1 MPIVNAFP
9 LGLLLAGTTS
19 VTLADGKSAPLLT
32 ATGRVEIGDQSEI
45 GVVIL
50 QGGASDILLGMDFLA
65 KFGRVLFIHPN
76 KGLASLMDQK
86 EVDPLI
92 DLALKTAK
100 EAEAKAKAAAAPE
113 VPDAPPEVP
122 LTDSTDQ
129 QTHQLNK
136 PTNTQTE
143 QLPAIQPRLTVKAPT
158 IIVSRFGLNV

>member
-32 ATGRVEIGDQSEI
+32 ATGRVQIGDQSEI

-92 DLALKTAK
+92 DLALKTAQ
-100 EAEAKAKAAAAPE
+100 EAEAKAKAQTAEAT
-113 VPDAPPEVP
+113 PPVED
-122 LTDSTDQ
+122 L
-129 QTHQLNK
+129 QT
-136 PTNTQTE
+136 
-143 QLPAIQPRLTVKAPT
+143 
-158 IIVSRFGLNV
+158 